1 MKLLFGGSFN
11 PVHIGHLLIAR
22 DVLEDF
28 GLEEV
33 IFVPAYIQP
42 LKGELL
48 IPPEIRLKALKAA
61 VESEPRFKVWDYE
74 LKKGGISYTY
84 QTLEEFHRVYGE
96 EPVFMM
102 GADSFKTF
110 HLWKRPERI
119 LELSRILIVSRP
131 GEEVN
136 PEEVLKKLK
145 LNTPVVRFKR
155 RKASLDGW
163 RVALYKGRLIE
174 ISSTEIRERL
184 KSGKPIS
191 YMVPEKVEE
200 IVRRWRE
207 DALQEN
213 VQQNDA
219 EGRSTTGA

>member
-11 PVHIGHLLIAR
+11 PVHTGHLLIAR

-28 GLEEV
+28 GFEEV
-33 IFVPAYIQP
+33 IFVPAYVQP

-48 IPPEIRLKALKAA
+48 IPPEVRLKALEAA
-61 VESEPRFKVWDYE
+61 AEREPHFKVWDYE
-74 LKKGGISYTY
+74 LRKGGISYTY
-84 QTLEEFHRVYGE
+84 QTLEEFHRVYDE
-96 EPVFMM
+96 EPVFML
-102 GADSFKTF
+102 GADSFKSF
-110 HLWKRPERI
+110 HLWKKPEKI

-131 GEEVN
+131 GEEIDI
-136 PEEVLKKLK
+136 EEVLEKIGVSVPFKEFRRGETS
-145 LNTPVVRFKR
+145 LN
-155 RKASLDGW
+155 GW

-200 IVRRWRE
+200 IIRRWRE
-207 DALQEN
+207 DALQQD
-213 VQQNDA
+213 V
-219 EGRSTTGA
+219 

>member
-28 GLEEV
+28 GFEEV
-33 IFVPAYIQP
+33 LFVPANVQP

-48 IPPEIRLKALKAA
+48 IPSEIRLEALKAA
-61 VESEPRFKVWDYE
+61 VEPEPRFKVWNYE
-74 LKKGGISYTY
+74 IKKGGISYTY
-84 QTLEEFHRVYGE
+84 QTLEEFHKVYGE

-102 GADSFKTF
+102 GTDSFKSF
-110 HLWKRPERI
+110 HLWRKPERI

-136 PEEVLKKLK
+136 PEEVLKKLNLK
-145 LNTPVVRFKR
+145 TPVARFKR
-155 RKASLDGW
+155 RKASLEGW
-163 RVALYKGRLIE
+163 RVALYEGRLIE

-200 IVRRWRE
+200 TIRRWRE
-207 DALQEN
+207 DALQSN
-213 VQQNDA
+213 VQKDDLK
-219 EGRSTTGA
+219 GYSSTGA

>member
-28 GLEEV
+28 GFEEV

-48 IPPEIRLKALKAA
+48 IPSEIRLEALKAA
-61 VESEPRFKVWDYE
+61 VASESRFKVWDYE

-102 GADSFKTF
+102 GTDSFKSF
-110 HLWKRPERI
+110 HLWRKPERI

-136 PEEVLKKLK
+136 PEEVLKKLN
-145 LNTPVVRFKR
+145 LNIPVARFKR
-155 RKASLDGW
+155 GRALSTGW
-163 RVALYKGRLIE
+163 RIALYEGRLIE

-191 YMVPEKVEE
+191 YMVSEKVEE

>member
-11 PVHIGHLLIAR
+11 PVHIGHLLVAR

-28 GLEEV
+28 GFEEV
-33 IFVPAYIQP
+33 IFVPANVQP

-48 IPPEIRLKALKAA
+48 LPPEVRLKALKIA
-61 VESEPRFKVWDYE
+61 VERESRFNVWDYE
-74 LKKGGISYTY
+74 LKKGGVSYTY

-102 GADSFKTF
+102 GADSFKSF
-110 HLWKRPERI
+110 HLWKKPERI

-131 GEEVN
+131 GEEVDV
-136 PEEVLKKLK
+136 EKVLKRIGVSIPFKEFRRGEAF
-145 LNTPVVRFKR
+145 LN
-155 RKASLDGW
+155 GW
-163 RVALYKGRLIE
+163 RVVLYKGRLVE

-191 YMVPEKVEE
+191 YMVPEGVEE
-200 IVRRWRE
+200 IIRRWRE
-207 DALQEN
+207 DALQQD
-213 VQQNDA
+213 V
-219 EGRSTTGA
+219 

>member
-28 GLEEV
+28 GFKEV
-33 IFVPAYIQP
+33 LFVPANVQP

-48 IPPEIRLKALKAA
+48 IPPEVRLKALKSA
-61 VESEPRFKVWDYE
+61 VEPEPRFKVWDYE

-102 GADSFKTF
+102 GTDSFKSF

-136 PEEVLKKLK
+136 PEEVLKKLN
-145 LNTPVVRFKR
+145 LNLNIPVARFKR

-163 RVALYKGRLIE
+163 RVALYEGRLIE

-200 IVRRWRE
+200 IIRRWRE
-207 DALQEN
+207 DALQSN
-213 VQQNDA
+213 VQEDDTK
-219 EGRSTTGA
+219 GRST

>member
-28 GLEEV
+28 GFEEV
-33 IFVPAYIQP
+33 IFVPANVQP

-48 IPPEIRLKALKAA
+48 IPLEVRLKALKSA
-61 VESEPRFKVWDYE
+61 VEPESRFRVWDYE

-102 GADSFKTF
+102 GADSFKSF

-119 LELSRILIVSRP
+119 LELSKILIVSRP
-131 GEEVN
+131 KEEIN
-136 PEEVLKKLK
+136 PEEIMKKLE
-145 LNTPVVRFKR
+145 LNVPVARFKR
-155 RKASLDGW
+155 GRVDSTGW
-163 RVALYKGRLIE
+163 RVALYEGRLIE

-200 IVRRWRE
+200 IIRRWRE
-207 DALQEN
+207 DALQSD
-213 VQQNDA
+213 VQEDDLK
-219 EGRSTTGA
+219 GRSTTGT